1 MAESGFPRKLDWSQP
16 EERFQVMLFILI
28 HANRCPVACHWVSRG
43 LKSVC
48 GVGGGC
54 EVDKG
59 KGNIYVCGLTSRR
72 ERASQRQKC

>member
-1 MAESGFPRKLDWSQP
+1 MSCGLSLGLQRAEKCVW
-16 EERFQVMLFILI
+16 
-28 HANRCPVACHWVSRG
+28 
-43 LKSVC
+43 
-48 GVGGGC
+48 GGGGG